1 MPGDGAFALE
11 CDMKSQDNRTLKLYV
26 TRFSIRFRH
35 LVALIMVFLLKRVA
49 MSSISLAD
57 PDPSGKDVPTHLKST
72 VSSPNSVIFKPSDI
86 GANKQ
91 QKVEL

>member
-1 MPGDGAFALE
+1 
-11 CDMKSQDNRTLKLYV
+11 
-26 TRFSIRFRH
+26 
-35 LVALIMVFLLKRVA
+35 

-86 GANKQ
+86 GGANKQ
-91 QKVEL
+91 HRKVEL